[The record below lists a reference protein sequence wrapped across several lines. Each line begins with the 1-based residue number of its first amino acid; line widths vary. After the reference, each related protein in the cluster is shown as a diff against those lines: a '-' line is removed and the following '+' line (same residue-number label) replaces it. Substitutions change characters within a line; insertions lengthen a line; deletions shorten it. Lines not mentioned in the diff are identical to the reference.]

1 MNSISINLT
10 DLSNKMLL
18 KELDK
23 KLDTECKVIFN
34 KDDRVFS
41 LSKAVDL
48 IFQAFIEL
56 KGDDKYLLVYIPKEN
71 LENEGSSAKYLSSTT
86 ENEGYLISTVTI
98 EESLYELLTSLDK
111 VQSSTSFDLTVE
123 KGNLTARFHLHH
135 SAIPQ
140 LSRILGKSPN
150 LKHLVKEL
158 YLHPTTGFISHLEHK
173 NREFPLRV
181 LVYSIPYSNVKGKVA
196 RSLFDEGAVAESA
209 AVFSTS
215 IFNKV
220 IFYGTSETKTG
231 LKPVSSGSRIYEMRF
246 EDMNIGIFSVISN
259 VLNSMGLKRFKVF
272 FKKVDNSIRIIVL
285 VQKFDAMKH
294 ISESFIYYKRAG
306 IPVELHLSKDYSD
319 DVWETL

>member
-1 MNSISINLT
+1 
-10 DLSNKMLL
+10 MLL

-41 LSKAVDL
+41 LSKAMGL
-48 IFQAFIEL
+48 TFQVFLEL
-56 KGDDKYLLVYIPKEN
+56 EGNDKYLLVYIPKEN

-98 EESLYELLTSLDK
+98 EESLYELLTSLDE

-123 KGNLTARFHLHH
+123 NGSLTARFHFHH

-158 YLHPTTGFISHLEHK
+158 YLHPTPGFISHLEHK

-181 LVYSIPYSNVKGKVA
+181 LVYSIPYSNVKGKIA
-196 RSLFDEGAVAESA
+196 RSLFDEGGVAESA

-215 IFNKV
+215 VFNKV
-220 IFYGTSETKTG
+220 IFYGTSETKTA
-231 LKPVSSGSRIYEMRF
+231 LKPVFPGSRIYEMLF
-246 EDMNIGIFSVISN
+246 EDMNIGIISVISN
-259 VLNSMGLKRFKVF
+259 VMNSLGLKRFKVF

-294 ISESFIYYKRAG
+294 ISESFTYFGRAD
-306 IPVELHLSKDYSD
+306 IPVELHLSRDYSD